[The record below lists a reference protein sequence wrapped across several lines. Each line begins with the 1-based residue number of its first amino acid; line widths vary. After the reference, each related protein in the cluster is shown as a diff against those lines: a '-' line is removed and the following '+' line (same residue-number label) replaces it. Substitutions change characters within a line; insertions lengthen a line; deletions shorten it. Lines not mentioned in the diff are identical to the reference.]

1 MIANG
6 GRSGRWIVRGL
17 VAQGVVKFPDWPDE
31 LERDDEEFKLCGNS
45 RIANGVAWLLSVRH
59 IAVWFARTR
68 TIMTPT

>member
-45 RIANGVAWLLSVRH
+45 R
-59 IAVWFARTR
+59 
-68 TIMTPT
+68 TPTASLGFSASGTSQSGSLGRER